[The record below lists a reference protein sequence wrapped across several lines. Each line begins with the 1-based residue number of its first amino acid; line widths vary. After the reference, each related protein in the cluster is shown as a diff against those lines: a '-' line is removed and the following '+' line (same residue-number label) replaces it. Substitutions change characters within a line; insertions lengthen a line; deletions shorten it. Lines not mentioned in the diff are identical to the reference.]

1 MFKSNEE
8 KEKFAGNELESKYKI
23 KLQILHNWL
32 YAPQMFNWY
41 KTTLCIAVRN

>member
-1 MFKSNEE
+1 MKRKKNLLGMNWRVS
-8 KEKFAGNELESKYKI
+8 I
-23 KLQILHNWL
+23 KLEILHNWL